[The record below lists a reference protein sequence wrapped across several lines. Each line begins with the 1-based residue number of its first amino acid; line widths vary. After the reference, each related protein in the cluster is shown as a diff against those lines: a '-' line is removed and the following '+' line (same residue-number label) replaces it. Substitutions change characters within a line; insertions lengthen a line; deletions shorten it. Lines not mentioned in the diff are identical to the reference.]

1 MFTLDP
7 PVLIAA
13 NSQTKGMCMS
23 ISLFGYVLL
32 AVVTLL
38 AAYLAGVS
46 KVEPP
51 LEHYEA
57 PAGEGSGPSVAEVST
72 GEG

>member
-1 MFTLDP
+1 
-7 PVLIAA
+7 
-13 NSQTKGMCMS
+13 MS

-51 LEHYEA
+51 LEHSEA